1 MCSSEE
7 ARRGRDGPQND
18 HTHGE
23 GEGQLFFRTVIS
35 GAFLFISNKTNVS
48 NMPWLASFSS
58 AVNEPFTFF
67 FFNIYFIYLFI
78 WLQQAAP

>member
-7 ARRGRDGPQND
+7 APRGRDGPQND

-67 FFNIYFIYLFI
+67 FF
-78 WLQQAAP
+78 